1 MLDRRKNSLKLA
13 MDSLLPTA
21 LIIGIDNF
29 VAIKLAKELVNKDIK
44 VTGVGDFVSE
54 LGLGNNFNWAADLD
68 EVEGNFDYVF
78 DFCGDLSV
86 FKGDKIRGEKN
97 SFIAID
103 DKSLAN
109 KLKGD
114 LVGVDFSWRIVEAF
128 GVYGSG
134 MAPQSRGGNWLAEI
148 LEMAVK
154 NKNLE
159 VPLPEQEI
167 KLLEVTDLVD
177 LILRAS
183 FLSNTEKKTFLAM
196 GKTITSEDL
205 ARILIDKAKMTKMK
219 VFQKEMNVFRDESN
233 KSEETKKNLRWSPE
247 IDFKNGID
255 ETLQYFF
262 SKIDE
267 ENRNQTKKVKN
278 KPLVEV
284 KKTVEKPKIEVMIDD
299 TVEEEPEKMLDETK
313 KDWND
318 KLVNSMKVFKKDE
331 TLEEEMIEDAI
342 EEEDDFWEIPK
353 FESFKKPIVDIKNE
367 GIPVQNK
374 ETIEPIK
381 PIKPKKNKG
390 FWLFLLGIGL
400 LLFLIIPIDWGLK
413 TYLITRDIKN
423 IPELVKTKKYAKAS
437 EMAKKDLN
445 KLAEMDNKIN
455 DWGLNGMVLFRNY
468 QNTLK
473 VAVNILEIEQ
483 ESINLVKSADLM
495 MGAIF
500 EGNKIDWDIVTNL
513 TKKQLEVLEDNLGL
527 LEVRLTGDLSWLPSK
542 WKMEAQRQVSNLADL
557 KKKINYGLEVIDFM
571 PIFLGVGSGEKKY
584 LVLFQNESELRAT
597 GGFIG
602 SYGLLTFNEGELK
615 SLEVKDVYEADGQ
628 LPGHVEPP
636 VEIKNHLGE
645 ANWYMRDANWK
656 ADFTETA
663 TDIQWFYEKEIK
675 NKVDGVI
682 GIDLAVAKSILE
694 VTGEIFVPDFNE
706 KITKDNLYEQAEFYA
721 EKKFFP
727 GSNQK
732 ASFLG
737 GLGKQMFETIKG
749 LNIAKKAEL
758 MSKTVDLLESNELQL
773 AINDQKI
780 NTKFSE
786 LGWNGEVYDGKCGT
800 ENCVM
805 DYFYLVESNLGV
817 NKANYFLRRNMEQAV
832 DISNGSISRSVT
844 VTYENIAKNS
854 NWPGGDY
861 KNYVRIYLPK
871 EVNLSQIVVMDGVDT
886 TIKKI
891 YKDSEIRIREVDGK
905 KEIGFLMT
913 VPVSKKRIMEI
924 RYSSNLDLSG
934 KSKFSYINY
943 IQRQP
948 GSGETGLVN
957 LISYP
962 AEWQPTQVQP
972 VASLVGGKLLFNQK
986 LDKDIKMGVELER

>member
-1 MLDRRKNSLKLA
+1 

-29 VAIKLAKELVNKDIK
+29 VATRLAKELVNKDIK

-54 LGLGNNFNWAADLD
+54 LGLGNNFNWAAEVS
-68 EVEGNFDYVF
+68 EVEGDFDYIF
-78 DFCGDLSV
+78 DFLGDLSV
-86 FKGDKIRGEKN
+86 FKGNKINGEKN
-97 SFIAID
+97 SFITID
-103 DKSLAN
+103 DKSLAD
-109 KLKGD
+109 KLKIELMGMN
-114 LVGVDFSWRIVEAF
+114 FNWRIVEAF

-134 MAPQSRGGNWLAEI
+134 MKNNSFLAEI

-167 KLLEVTDLVD
+167 KLLEVSDLVD

-183 FLSNTEKKTFLAM
+183 FLSNTEKKAFLAM

-219 VFQKEMNVFRDESN
+219 VFQKEMNVFKDESN
-233 KSEETKKNLRWSPE
+233 KSEETKKTLRWSPE
-247 IDFKNGID
+247 IDFKSGID

-267 ENRNQTKKVKN
+267 ENRNQAKKVKS
-278 KPLVEV
+278 KPLVEI
-284 KKTVEKPKIEVMIDD
+284 KKTIEKPRMEIM
-299 TVEEEPEKMLDETK
+299 VETTTQEEPEKILNETK
-313 KDWND
+313 NDWGD
-318 KLVNSMKVFKKDE
+318 KSINSMKVFEENK
-331 TLEEEMIEDAI
+331 EEEMVEEAI

-353 FESFKKPIVDIKNE
+353 FESFKKPIIDTKNE
-367 GIPVQNK
+367 EISVQKK
-374 ETIEPIK
+374 ESIEL
-381 PIKPKKNKG
+381 IKPKKNKG
-390 FWLFLLGIGL
+390 FWLFLLGISL

-413 TYLITRDIKN
+413 TYFITRDIKN

-437 EMAKKDLN
+437 EIAKKDLS
-445 KLAEMDNKIN
+445 KLVEMDNKIN
-455 DWGLNGMVLFRNY
+455 DWGLNGVVLFRNY

-473 VAVNILEIEQ
+473 VAVDILEIEQ

-500 EGNKIDWDIVTNL
+500 EGNKIDWNIVTNL

-542 WKMEAQRQVSNLADL
+542 WKMEAQRQVFNLADL
-557 KKKINYGLEVIDFM
+557 KKKVNYGLEIIDFM
-571 PIFLGVGSGEKKY
+571 PSFLGVGSGEKKY
-584 LVLFQNESELRAT
+584 LILFQNESELRAT

-636 VEIKNHLGE
+636 IEIKNHLGE

-656 ADFTETA
+656 ADFTETS
-663 TDIQWFYEKEIK
+663 TDVQWFYEKEMK

-682 GIDLAVAKSILE
+682 GIDLAVAKSMLE

-737 GLGKQMFETIKG
+737 GLGKQMFETIKN
-749 LNIAKKAEL
+749 LNIVKKAEL
-758 MSKTVDLLESNELQL
+758 MNKTIDLLEDNELQL
-773 AINDQKI
+773 AINDKKI
-780 NTKFSE
+780 DTKLSE
-786 LGWNGEVYDGKCGT
+786 LGWNGEIYKGKCGT

-832 DISNGSISRSVT
+832 DISNGSILRAVT

-871 EVNLSQIVVMDGVDT
+871 DTNLSQIVVMDGVDT
-886 TIKKI
+886 AIKKI

-913 VPVSKKRIMEI
+913 VPVSKKRILEI

-934 KSKFSYINY
+934 KNKFSYINY

-957 LISYP
+957 LISFP

-986 LDKDIKMGVELER
+986 LDKDIKMGVELEK